1 MAYVVGDK
9 ILGDALSNLEHDDA
23 ITYIDLV
30 ADYADLAARHVNT
43 DDDLDREEASVGRI
57 ARNCYSI
64 VIVRVPEHRMQYIPA
79 EDAIAWHYVGQHFL
93 FAAIDRVPDHALAA
107 RARRFC
113 SLTIA

>member
-1 MAYVVGDK
+1 MTYVVGDQV
-9 ILGDALSNLEHDDA
+9 LGDALSDLERDDA
-23 ITYIDLV
+23 IMYINLV

-57 ARNCYSI
+57 ARDYYSI
-64 VIVRVPEHRMQYIPA
+64 VIDCVPEHRVQYIPA
-79 EDAIAWHYVGQHFL
+79 DDAIAWHYVGQHFL

-113 SLTIA
+113 SLSIA